1 MNESNYQ
8 KIAQTV
14 NEIIP
19 GEWSKVILYGE
30 ITVGTGTAFIFYHL
44 ILMITSYIS
53 MIYLNYILVEWSIE
67 KHGGG

>member
-1 MNESNYQ
+1 MPE
-8 KIAQTV
+8 
-14 NEIIP
+14 
-19 GEWSKVILYGE
+19 EWSKVILYGE